1 MFKYYIGT
9 TKVMKILVI
18 SPTYNKRKNIN
29 RLVEMVLSDNPEF
42 DLLIVDDNSPDGTG
56 DKVKKLQTKYKNLY
70 LETRPKKSGLGT
82 AYIFGFKWALEKKY
96 ENIIQMDADLSH
108 NPKDLPRMIDKLQ
121 KYDLII
127 GSRYIN
133 GISVINWP
141 LRRLMLSYG
150 ANAYSRVITGMPIM
164 DGTGGFKAWKSSV
177 LSSIDLDS
185 VKSQGYSFQI
195 EMNFRAWVK
204 KFNIKEIPIIFS
216 DRTIGQSKMSKAIVN
231 EAIFMVW
238 RLRIWKIF
246 KWHH

>member
-1 MFKYYIGT
+1 
-9 TKVMKILVI
+9 MKTLII
-18 SPTYNKRKNIN
+18 SPTYNERKNIKQ
-29 RLVEMVLSDNPEF
+29 LVEMVIGENPELH
-42 DLLIVDDNSPDGTG
+42 LLIVDDNSPDGTG
-56 DKVKKLQTKYKNLY
+56 EKVKKLQAKYKNLY

-96 ENIIQMDADLSH
+96 DNIIQMDADLSH
-108 NPKDLPRMIDKLQ
+108 NPKDLPRMVNNLQ
-121 KYDLII
+121 KYDLVI

-133 GISVINWP
+133 GISVVNWP

-164 DGTGGFKAWKSSV
+164 DGTGGFKAWKSNV

-216 DRTIGQSKMSKAIVN
+216 DRTIGQSKMSKTIVY

-246 KWHH
+246 KWHI

>member
-1 MFKYYIGT
+1 
-9 TKVMKILVI
+9 MKTLII
-18 SPTYNKRKNIN
+18 SPTYNERKNIEQ
-29 RLVEMVLSDNPEF
+29 LVDMVIGENPELH
-42 DLLIVDDNSPDGTG
+42 LLIVDDNSPDGTG
-56 DKVKKLQTKYKNLY
+56 EKVKKLQTEYKNLF

-96 ENIIQMDADLSH
+96 DNIIQMDADLSH
-108 NPKDLPRMIDKLQ
+108 NPKDLPRMVNNLQ

-133 GISVINWP
+133 GISVVNWP

-216 DRTIGQSKMSKAIVN
+216 DRTIGQSKMSKTIVY

-246 KWHH
+246 KWHI

>member
-1 MFKYYIGT
+1 
-9 TKVMKILVI
+9 MKTLII
-18 SPTYNKRKNIN
+18 SPTYNERKNIKQ
-29 RLVEMVLSDNPEF
+29 LVNMVIGENPELH
-42 DLLIVDDNSPDGTG
+42 LLIVDDNSPDGTG
-56 DKVKKLQTKYKNLY
+56 EKVTKLQTEYKNLF

-96 ENIIQMDADLSH
+96 DNIIQMDADLSH
-108 NPKDLPRMIDKLQ
+108 NPKDLPRMVNNLQ
-121 KYDLII
+121 KYDLVI

-133 GISVINWP
+133 GISVVNWP

-164 DGTGGFKAWKSSV
+164 DGTGGFKAWRSSV

-185 VKSQGYSFQI
+185 VRSQGYSFQI

-216 DRTIGQSKMSKAIVN
+216 DRTIGQSKMSKTIVY

-246 KWHH
+246 KWHI

>member
-1 MFKYYIGT
+1 
-9 TKVMKILVI
+9 MKTLII
-18 SPTYNKRKNIN
+18 SPTYNERKNIKQ
-29 RLVEMVLSDNPEF
+29 LVDMVIGENPELH
-42 DLLIVDDNSPDGTG
+42 LLIVDDNSPDGTG
-56 DKVKKLQTKYKNLY
+56 KKVKKLQTEYKNLF

-96 ENIIQMDADLSH
+96 DNIIQMDADLSH
-108 NPKDLPRMIDKLQ
+108 NPKDLPRMVNNLQ
-121 KYDLII
+121 KYDLVI

-133 GISVINWP
+133 GISVVNWP

-177 LSSIDLDS
+177 LSSIDLNS

-216 DRTIGQSKMSKAIVN
+216 DRTIGQSKMSKTIVY

-246 KWHH
+246 KWHI

>member
-1 MFKYYIGT
+1 
-9 TKVMKILVI
+9 MKTLII
-18 SPTYNKRKNIN
+18 SPTYNERKNIKQ
-29 RLVEMVLSDNPEF
+29 LVDMVIGENPELH
-42 DLLIVDDNSPDGTG
+42 LLIVDDNSPDGTG
-56 DKVKKLQTKYKNLY
+56 EKVKKLQAEYKNLF

-82 AYIFGFKWALEKKY
+82 AYIFGFKWALDKKY
-96 ENIIQMDADLSH
+96 DNIIQMDADLSH
-108 NPKDLPRMIDKLQ
+108 NPKDLPRMVNNLQ
-121 KYDLII
+121 KYDLVI

-133 GISVINWP
+133 GISVVNWP

-216 DRTIGQSKMSKAIVN
+216 DRTIGQSKMSKTIVY

-246 KWHH
+246 KWHI

>member
-1 MFKYYIGT
+1 
-9 TKVMKILVI
+9 MKTLII
-18 SPTYNKRKNIN
+18 SPTYNERKNIKQ
-29 RLVEMVLSDNPEF
+29 LVDMVIGENPELH
-42 DLLIVDDNSPDGTG
+42 LLIVDDNSPDGTG
-56 DKVKKLQTKYKNLY
+56 EKVKKLQTEYKNLF

-96 ENIIQMDADLSH
+96 DNIIQMDADLSH
-108 NPKDLPRMIDKLQ
+108 NPKDLPRMVNNLQ
-121 KYDLII
+121 KYDLVI

-133 GISVINWP
+133 GISVVNWP

-216 DRTIGQSKMSKAIVN
+216 DRTIGQSKMSKTIVY

-246 KWHH
+246 KWHI

>member
-1 MFKYYIGT
+1 
-9 TKVMKILVI
+9 MKTLII
-18 SPTYNKRKNIN
+18 SPTYNERKNIKQ
-29 RLVEMVLSDNPEF
+29 LVDMVIGENPELH
-42 DLLIVDDNSPDGTG
+42 LLIVDDNSPDGTG
-56 DKVKKLQTKYKNLY
+56 EKVKKLQTEYKNLF

-96 ENIIQMDADLSH
+96 DNIIQMDADLSH
-108 NPKDLPRMIDKLQ
+108 NPRDLPRMVNNLQ
-121 KYDLII
+121 KYDLVI

-133 GISVINWP
+133 GISVVNWP

-216 DRTIGQSKMSKAIVN
+216 DRTIGQSKMSKNIVY

-246 KWHH
+246 KWHI